1 MTIQSSAMISFHTLA
16 GIIKYN
22 IFLDEYEKLTAD
34 DMRSLI
40 TSDKVN
46 NDNSFSGL
54 RNLYN
59 RELIV
64 FDSSNGSITA
74 AFTGEEGVR
83 DIPDFLEIG
92 DVYDE

>member
-1 MTIQSSAMISFHTLA
+1 
-16 GIIKYN
+16 
-22 IFLDEYEKLTAD
+22 
-34 DMRSLI
+34 MRSLI